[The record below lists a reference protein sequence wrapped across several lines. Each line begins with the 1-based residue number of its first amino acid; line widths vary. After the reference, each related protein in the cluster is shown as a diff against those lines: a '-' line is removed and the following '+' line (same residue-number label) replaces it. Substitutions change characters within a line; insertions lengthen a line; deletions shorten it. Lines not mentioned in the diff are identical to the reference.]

1 MSSSQKVSSSSVK
14 KHACAAAKEAP
25 AWTDASRI
33 QLGSV
38 KICCLLLVLTVMTVA
53 LYLVTMPPS
62 DRQDRAIATL
72 IDEDDEAVSKDRGSV
87 KLRPAIRS
95 PPPARDERPAST
107 RRISTIEAAESET
120 SSDVGVADNATE
132 RMDAPQIIIQ
142 AKPHGPCTEKAQF
155 GLCTNENHH
164 EFFFD
169 TEKRKC
175 RSKARQLPP
184 SCLAGQN
191 RFKSFRDCRLACLD
205 QVPEQKCTAEPVYQR
220 CTAED
225 IARQWWYLKDGR
237 CHSWKFPNSNCV
249 SPRLALF
256 ERQED
261 CHNLC
266 VAGKPIAR
274 HPSCS
279 ETPVQHVCTA
289 LHMVYPVLARS
300 THKRL
305 TCVQTDHSEPKCLT
319 GPNRFET
326 KEDCQK
332 ACLQA

>member
-14 KHACAAAKEAP
+14 KGTRAAAKEVP
-25 AWTDASRI
+25 ARSGASDI
-33 QLGSV
+33 QLSSV
-38 KICCLLLVLTVMTVA
+38 KIGCLLLVLTVMTVA
-53 LYLVTMPPS
+53 LYLATMPRS
-62 DRQDRAIATL
+62 HRQDRAVATL
-72 IDEDDEAVSKDRGSV
+72 IDEDDEAVSQDRGSV
-87 KLRPAIRS
+87 KLRPAVRS
-95 PPPARDERPAST
+95 LPPTRDERPAPS
-107 RRISTIEAAESET
+107 RRMSATEATEAES
-120 SSDVGVADNATE
+120 SSDVDMADNATE
-132 RMDAPQIIIQ
+132 RMDAPQIFVQ
-142 AKPHGPCTEKAQF
+142 TKPRGPCTEKAQF
-155 GLCTNENHH
+155 GLCTNENRH
-164 EFFFD
+164 EFYFD
-169 TEKRKC
+169 TEKQQC

-205 QVPEQKCTAEPVYQR
+205 QVPEQKCTAEPLYQR

-225 IARQWWYLKDGR
+225 IARQWWYLKGGR
-237 CHSWKFPNSNCV
+237 CHPWKFPNSNCV

-256 ERQED
+256 ERHED

-266 VAGKPIAR
+266 VAGKPVAR

-300 THKRL
+300 IHKRL

-319 GPNRFET
+319 GSNRFDTE
-326 KEDCQK
+326 EACQK
-332 ACLQA
+332 ACLRD